1 MDEYRDIL
9 FPKKESKFAKQAQ
22 MDHQKALAQNKM
34 QEDAENIEVRKK
46 IIELAS
52 MMQYDDDIEESQV
65 KTNYQKSSQQV

>member
-1 MDEYRDIL
+1 VIEEYRDIL

-22 MDHQKALAQNKM
+22 MDHQRALAQSKM
-34 QEDAENIEVRKK
+34 QEDSDNLEVRRK

-65 KTNYQKSSQQV
+65 KTNF